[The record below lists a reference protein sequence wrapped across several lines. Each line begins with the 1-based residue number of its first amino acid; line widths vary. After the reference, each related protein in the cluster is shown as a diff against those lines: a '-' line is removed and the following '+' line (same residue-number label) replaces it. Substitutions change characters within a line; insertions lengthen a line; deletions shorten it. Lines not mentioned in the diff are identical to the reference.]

1 MSIEKSVKKRKAI
14 AIPQIKTLE
23 EADAHQRKHGF
34 KGFKI
39 SQEPVVKPKKL
50 RGEPP
55 KMNATEREF
64 EVLLLAQKSAK
75 LFLEFQFQGIR
86 LAWGDCMVYK
96 PDFNVQQH
104 NGRIKLIEVKG
115 AHIWDRDIVRF
126 KGCKAEWK
134 QWFDFEMWQRDENK
148 SWNRIL

>member
-1 MSIEKSVKKRKAI
+1 MKKRKAI

-39 SQEPVVKPKKL
+39 TQEPQVFAKPKLL

-55 KMNATEREF
+55 KMNQTEREF
-64 EVLLLAQKSAK
+64 EVILKAQLVQK
-75 LFLEFQFQGIR
+75 LFLEFRTFGIR
-86 LAWGDCMVYK
+86 LLWGGCMYYK
-96 PDFNVQQH
+96 PDFNVHQH

-115 AHIWDRDIVRF
+115 TQLWDRDIVRF

-134 QWFDFEMWQRDENK
+134 KWFDFEMWQKQENK
-148 SWNRIL
+148 SWLRIL